1 MRIYVRILTRT
12 SSIPEQHKYTTLQR
26 DDTTK
31 KRIYYTSIR
40 TGYIEPK
47 KFLRLPALSDSPE
60 TATEN
65 T

>member
-12 SSIPEQHKYTTLQR
+12 SSIPELYKYITLQR

-31 KRIYYTSIR
+31 KGIYYNSIPTR
-40 TGYIEPK
+40 YIEPK
-47 KFLRLPALSDSPE
+47 FIRPPALSDSPE